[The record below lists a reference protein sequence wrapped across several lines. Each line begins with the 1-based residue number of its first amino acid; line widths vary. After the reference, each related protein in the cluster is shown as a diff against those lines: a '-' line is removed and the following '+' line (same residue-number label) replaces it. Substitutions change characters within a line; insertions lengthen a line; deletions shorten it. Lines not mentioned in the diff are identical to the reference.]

1 MKGKRFA
8 PELKMRENGVVTIG
22 TLYEGP
28 YQSFITYLPVKEE
41 LVFNNS
47 NSGNAGT
54 WVDRMSAAEAAEK
67 HAGELWY
74 KSFQQAVLLGKGW
87 KTLEWKRLD
96 AGEYESADG
105 RFYVLQTW
113 DRLYG
118 KHWCLQDR
126 NVEDYYKSQT
136 ACDSLKHAKHVAEL
150 TINRENGVY
159 EKPPIHLTDDML

>member
-54 WVDRMSAAEAAEK
+54 WVDRMSAAKAAEK

-74 KSFQQAVLLGKGW
+74 KRFQQAVLLGKGW